1 MFIIMGIRNHCLINK
16 ILYMHFSYKSALI
29 TLLAV
34 FLLPVLSFAQADFSG
49 TYTQNF
55 SGFSFG
61 DGASVT
67 SFGVS
72 SEWSFDGSNL
82 IYRGRWGSGNSGGF
96 RGNDDVMG
104 YQHSSSTGTL
114 TATLTLTNTSAEPIT
129 SLDVSYQGRVERVNE
144 GRSPEWTVSVD
155 GTQIPALTYSTQSGT
170 NETVSTTINDLNIQT
185 GATFTISWQSDRGEP
200 SGASK
205 QIGLSEVFIETFEVQ
220 TEPTISIL
228 ANNEAV
234 SSGDTISFPF
244 TDVQATSSKEIE
256 IRNKGNEDL
265 EISGITIS
273 GSGSDNF
280 STGRPQRTTLGLN
293 ETTTLEVTFSP
304 SSEGEFGA
312 QLEITSNAANVD
324 PYILN
329 LVGETF
335 PTPEVISIAEAR
347 EVPFG
352 TRVTVSGRVT
362 VGNQLGG
369 PAYFQDETA
378 GIAAFWEPFHT
389 EASIGD
395 SIVITGPVTE
405 FNPIGGTPGDF
416 LRQISDTDTDD
427 NISFEILS
435 ENPKIVQPEPVT
447 LQQMNSGN
455 FEGQLVIIQDASINF
470 SGNFQA
476 NTNYVIEDA
485 TTQGEMRIDN
495 NTNLVDVP
503 APGGSVNIVGVVGQF
518 NGVFQLLPRFADDMG
533 ADPVQIPGND
543 TPLDETFDVVTWNI
557 EWFGNGS
564 NGPSDE
570 EVQFQNVKT
579 LISTV
584 NADLYAFQE
593 ISNSTQFDRLV
604 SEMTEYGGFE
614 ADFSQQQ
621 KTAFMFKRATIDS
634 LSSGLI
640 RQGMDSF
647 DWANGRLPLMFQF
660 SANIKGTE
668 REIFAFNIHAKAVA
682 DQDSY
687 NRRVDAS
694 AQMKTH
700 LDLNHTD
707 DNAIFLGDY
716 NDDVTE
722 SIFENRISPY
732 QNFVD
737 DPNYTVITKTLSEQ
751 GATSFSD
758 RSMIDH
764 ITINSVLRPNYFEGT
779 EQVINPF
786 FIGNFLSETSD
797 HFPVTTRFLFSEA
810 TSKEDNLITELPN
823 KVTLNKNYPN
833 PFNPTTQIEFSLPNA
848 ERVTLDVFNIMGRKV
863 ATLINNATRNAGL
876 NSVTF
881 DASSL
886 SSGVYFYRLSL
897 TSGRQITRKM
907 MLIK

>member
-1 MFIIMGIRNHCLINK
+1 
-16 ILYMHFSYKSALI
+16 MHFRYKFTSC
-29 TLLAV
+29 TLLAI
-34 FLLPVLSFAQADFSG
+34 FLIPVLNFAQADFTG

-61 DGASVT
+61 EGASVT
-67 SFGVS
+67 SFGES
-72 SEWSFDGSNL
+72 NEWSFDGSTL
-82 IYRGRWGSGNSGGF
+82 IYQGRWGSGNSGGF
-96 RGNDDVMG
+96 RGNDNVMG

-114 TATLTLTNTSAEPIT
+114 TATLTLTNTSLEAIT

-144 GRSPEWTVSVD
+144 GRSPEWTVSVND
-155 GTQIPALTYSTQSGT
+155 TQVPGLSYTTESGID
-170 NETVSTTINDLNIQT
+170 ETVSTTINDLNIQP
-185 GATFTISWQSDRGEP
+185 GEPFTISWQSDRGEP

-205 QIGLSEVFIETFEVQ
+205 QIGISEVFIETFEVQ

-228 ANNEAV
+228 ADNESV

-244 TDVQATSSKEIE
+244 TDIQATSSVEIE
-256 IRNKGNEDL
+256 IRNKGNENL
-265 EISGITIS
+265 EISGFTIS
-273 GSGSDNF
+273 GSESENF
-280 STGRPQRTTLGLN
+280 STGRPQQTTLGLN
-293 ETTTLEVTFSP
+293 ETTTIEVFFSP
-304 SSEGEFGA
+304 GAEGEFSS
-312 QLEITSNAANVD
+312 QLEITSNAANVN
-324 PYILN
+324 PFILN

-335 PTPEVISIAEAR
+335 PTPDIISIAEAR
-347 EVPFG
+347 EVPLG

-362 VGNQLGG
+362 VGNQFGG

-378 GIAAFWEPFHT
+378 GLAAFWEPFHT

-395 SIVITGPVTE
+395 SIVITGPLTE
-405 FNPIGGTPGDF
+405 FNPIGGTPGEF
-416 LRQISDTDTDD
+416 LRQISDTNTDD
-427 NISFEILS
+427 NISFEIFS
-435 ENPKIVQPEPVT
+435 ENPKLVQPEPIT
-447 LQQMNSGN
+447 LQQMNNGN
-455 FEGQLVIIQDASINF
+455 FEGQLVIIQNARINF

-485 TTQGEMRIDN
+485 TAQGEMRIDN

-503 APGGSVNIVGVVGQF
+503 APSGSINILGVVGQF
-518 NGVFQLLPRFADDMG
+518 NGVFQLLPRFADDLG
-533 ADPVQIPGND
+533 AEPVEIPGDD
-543 TPLDETFDVVTWNI
+543 TPINETFDVVTWNI
-557 EWFGNGS
+557 EWFGDNS

-584 NADLYAFQE
+584 DADLYAFQE
-593 ISNSTQFDRLV
+593 ISNSAQFERLV

-621 KTAFMFKRATIDS
+621 KTAFMFKRSTIDS
-634 LSSGLI
+634 LNSGLI

-660 SANIKGTE
+660 SANIKGSE

-694 AQMKTH
+694 SQMKTH

-707 DNAIFLGDY
+707 DNALFLGDY
-716 NDDVTE
+716 NDDVTV
-722 SIFENRISPY
+722 SIFDNRISPY

-737 DPNYTVITKTLSEQ
+737 DQNYKVITKTLSEQ

-758 RSMIDH
+758 VSMIDH
-764 ITINSVLRPNYFEGT
+764 ITVNAVFRPDYFEGT

-786 FIGNFLSETSD
+786 FIGSFLSETSD
-797 HFPVTTRFLFSEA
+797 HFPVTTRFLFSEV
-810 TSKEDNLITELPN
+810 TSNEDNLITELPSE
-823 KVTLNKNYPN
+823 VTLKKNYPN

-863 ATLINNATRNAGL
+863 ATLINNVTRNAGL
-876 NSVTF
+876 NTVTF